1 MIITIV
7 VIAINNLKR
16 YVVNNLLH
24 ISRLLTFGYQ
34 IVVPARII
42 IKDKYEWNKQLY
54 SKELLDRGNF

>member
-24 ISRLLTFGYQ
+24 ISRLLTFRYQ
-34 IVVPARII
+34 IIVPARII
-42 IKDKYEWNKQLY
+42 IKGKYEWNK
-54 SKELLDRGNF
+54 

>member
-24 ISRLLTFGYQ
+24 ISRLLTFGYR
-34 IVVPARII
+34 IIVPARII
-42 IKDKYEWNKQLY
+42 IKDKYEW
-54 SKELLDRGNF
+54 KELLDRGNF